1 MLDKDKLYI
10 VAYLGLKSIDD
21 ADVPG
26 YIEDVTEHISKGF
39 DDSVKFLVIPT
50 REKETHIE
58 FFNCEMLKNLEPEDA
73 QSLIDKLNEFIKQ

>member
-10 VAYLGLKSIDD
+10 VSYIGIKSIDD

-39 DDSVKFLVIPT
+39 DDSVKFLIIPT

-58 FFNCEMLKNLEPEDA
+58 FFNGEMLKNLEPEDA
-73 QSLIDKLNEFIKQ
+73 QSLIDKLNEFIK